1 MACRKDIERALDNI
15 LNNKEAQAKMFDI
28 ILDNDESIEIHRK
41 MRMLEYTR
49 IVINFMLNNMGYYG
63 RPAPK

>member
-1 MACRKDIERALDNI
+1 MACRKDIERTLDNI

>member
-15 LNNKEAQAKMFDI
+15 LSNKEAQAKMFDI
-28 ILDNDESIEIHRK
+28 ILDNDESVEIHRK